1 MNFVTAV
8 KTCLVEKYVK
18 FDGRAS
24 RSEFWWFYLACFII
38 NSVAGVIAQALGDTS
53 GILSLIVCLA
63 LLLPSLG
70 AGCRRLHDVNKSGW
84 LQLLLLIPI
93 IGFIIL
99 LIFWI
104 KEPVEPN
111 NYQ

>member
-1 MNFVTAV
+1 MDFVTAV

-24 RSEFWWFYLACFII
+24 RSEFWWFYLACFVI
-38 NSVAGVIAQALGDTS
+38 NSVVGIIARAIGDAGS
-53 GILSLIVCLA
+53 ILSLIVCLA
-63 LLLPSLG
+63 LFLPLLG
-70 AGCRRLHDVNKSGW
+70 AGARRLHDVNKSGW
-84 LQLLLLIPI
+84 LQLLLLIPL

-99 LIFWI
+99 VIFWI
-104 KEPVEPN
+104 KKPVEPN